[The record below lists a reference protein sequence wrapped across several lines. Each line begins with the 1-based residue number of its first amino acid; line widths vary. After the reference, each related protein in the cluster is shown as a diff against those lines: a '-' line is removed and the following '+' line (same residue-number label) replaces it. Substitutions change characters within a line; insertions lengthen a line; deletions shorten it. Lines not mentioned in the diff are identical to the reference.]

1 MTKTRR
7 KHINELVEIIR
18 EEANLSAPVTLE
30 QLKEFVTKD
39 LEGQVVEKDLF
50 DDRDGQIN
58 KTSDSFIITL
68 NNSNYSS
75 EERQKFTLAHE
86 LGHLFLHMGFLNK
99 EKWEKT
105 EDYEDTV
112 YARNGYSEE
121 EYDAHEFAAA
131 LLMPKDKYTDIVKDN
146 SSDGKCDTSIIA
158 DYFGVSEQAASNR
171 GKWLG
176 IFKW

>member
-39 LEGQVVEKDLF
+39 LEGQIVEEDLF

-58 KTSDSFIITL
+58 KTEDSFIITL

-75 EERQKFTLAHE
+75 EKRQKFTLAHE

-99 EKWEKT
+99 DKWEKT

-112 YARNGYSEE
+112 YARSGYSEE

-131 LLMPKDKYTDIVKDN
+131 LLMPKDKYAEIVNDN
-146 SSDGKCDTSIIA
+146 SENGKCDISIIA
-158 DYFGVSEQAASNR
+158 DYFDVSEQAASNR